1 MAEDTSST
9 SSSSPVGSIRDNNDN
24 LSTQVSDSEISLNYE
39 KTNNS
44 TQSQFD
50 EIPLQQHHSQ
60 QLQYY
65 IQLNKKVQAQ
75 TITTNT
81 TTKRIL
87 IVDDEPDTN
96 FTFKVVLENDGF
108 KVDSFADPL
117 LVLQNFKAGL
127 YDLVL
132 LDIIMPKMNGFE
144 LYEEIKK
151 LDDKVRICFLTAATA
166 YYEVFAK
173 EAFPDLDMEN
183 CFIQKPIETTELISK
198 LNELMNSRIVL

>member
-117 LVLQNFKAGL
+117 G
-127 YDLVL
+127 
-132 LDIIMPKMNGFE
+132 
-144 LYEEIKK
+144 
-151 LDDKVRICFLTAATA
+151 TA
-166 YYEVFAK
+166 EF
-173 EAFPDLDMEN
+173 
-183 CFIQKPIETTELISK
+183 
-198 LNELMNSRIVL
+198 